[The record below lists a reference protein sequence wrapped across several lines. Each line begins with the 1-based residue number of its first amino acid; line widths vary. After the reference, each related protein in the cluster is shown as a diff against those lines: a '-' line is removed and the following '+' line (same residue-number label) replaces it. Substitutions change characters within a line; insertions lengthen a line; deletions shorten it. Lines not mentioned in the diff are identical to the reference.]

1 MPCNHDDRDVDTANS
16 VTEGSDKMHLKKIN
30 TFLQCS
36 LSLKD
41 VLHFQKTS
49 DSSTESDILARL
61 GFYKQTAQ
69 IKYVLLL

>member
-16 VTEGSDKMHLKKIN
+16 VTEGLDKMHLKKS
-30 TFLQCS
+30 TFLQRS

-41 VLHFQKTS
+41 MLHFQKTS

-69 IKYVLLL
+69 IKYTLLL

>member
-16 VTEGSDKMHLKKIN
+16 VTEGLDKMHLKKN
-30 TFLQCS
+30 TFLQRS

-41 VLHFQKTS
+41 MLHFQKTS
-49 DSSTESDILARL
+49 DSNTVSDILARL

-69 IKYVLLL
+69 IKYTLLL